1 MAEWLRR
8 GLQILARRFDSG
20 SGLHAV
26 SSFISMSYDREDLC
40 VKSRTYSQLQA
51 KSGAQETVII

>member
-20 SGLHAV
+20 SGLHTAFL
-26 SSFISMSYDREDLC
+26 FISMTYTSEDLC
-40 VKSRTYSQLQA
+40 VKSRTYSQLQMR
-51 KSGAQETVII
+51 